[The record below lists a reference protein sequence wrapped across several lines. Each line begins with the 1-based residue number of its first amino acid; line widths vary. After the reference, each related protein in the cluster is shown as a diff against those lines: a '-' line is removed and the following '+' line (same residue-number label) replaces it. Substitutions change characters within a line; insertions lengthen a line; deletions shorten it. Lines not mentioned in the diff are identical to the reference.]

1 MRRFYLRSLSKSSF
15 DTIDQKARD
24 SSRVF
29 FVSMLHVAYFLRA
42 TEVPLRGRGVL
53 H

>member
-29 FVSMLHVAYFLRA
+29 FGFNAA
-42 TEVPLRGRGVL
+42 CGVFFEGY
-53 H
+53 